1 MFHTHTLC
9 PKPQG
14 LVTFAALAVCVSP
27 SFTASTSTNPLRY
40 TICPFLPAGNASFA
54 HFCRSCTYAKRF
66 LFTHPACFASVPASA
81 GLDYFGYFYINGRY
95 FHASNL
101 HNWAAVAKPVRGS
114 TAKHKGKA
122 QPIFVFTEGKCEVR
136 ADCRGGVFAVG
147 ADV

>member
-1 MFHTHTLC
+1 MSVSACRQRLLCSLLSFMYICQTLPVHASSMC
-9 PKPQG
+9 CIRS
-14 LVTFAALAVCVSP
+14 CVRRP
-27 SFTASTSTNPLRY
+27 RLLGYNAST
-40 TICPFLPAGNASFA
+40 
-54 HFCRSCTYAKRF
+54 YA
-66 LFTHPACFASVPASA
+66 HPACFASVPASA

-101 HNWAAVAKPVRGS
+101 NNWAAVAKPVRGS